1 MPYDI
6 PATSRTPALI
16 IYIID
21 ISGSM
26 DQLLDGQKKIDQVNQ
41 AFRKILQKMVQ
52 RSTKGEIVSP
62 RYRLGLIAYSD
73 TPIDVYNGIETITE
87 VMKRGRP
94 MFAAD
99 QSTNTCDAFKLA
111 LELLKRELPN
121 QQGRPA
127 PMVCHL
133 TDGEFTGEDP
143 ELTAR
148 EIMSMSTDD
157 GNVLVENVFVGPD
170 LLVSPIVS
178 AETWTGIHNI
188 NQIKHPYAKKLFQ
201 MSSPLPKSYSENIE
215 KAGFALQD
223 GARMLLPC
231 SNRELIELAF
241 ATSGATPTR

>member
-16 IYIID
+16 IYLID

-26 DQLLDGQKKIDQVNQ
+26 DQLLEGEKKMDHVNQ
-41 AFRKILQKMVQ
+41 ALRKILQKMVQ

-73 TPIDVYNGIETITE
+73 TPIDVFNGVETITE

-94 MFAAD
+94 MFTAD
-99 QSTNTCDAFKLA
+99 QSTNTYAAFTLA
-111 LELLKRELPN
+111 RDLLRRELPN

-133 TDGEFTGEDP
+133 TDGEFTGSDP
-143 ELTAR
+143 EPMVQ
-148 EIMSMSTDD
+148 EIMAMSTED
-157 GNVLVENVFVGPD
+157 GRVLVENIFVGSD
-170 LLVSPIVS
+170 LLVSPIRN
-178 AETWTGIHNI
+178 AETWTGIQSVD
-188 NQIKHPYAKKLFQ
+188 QIKHSYAKKLFR
-201 MSSPLPKSYSENIE
+201 MSSPLPKSYCENVE
-215 KAGFALQD
+215 RAGFALQE
-223 GARMLLPC
+223 GVRMLLPC